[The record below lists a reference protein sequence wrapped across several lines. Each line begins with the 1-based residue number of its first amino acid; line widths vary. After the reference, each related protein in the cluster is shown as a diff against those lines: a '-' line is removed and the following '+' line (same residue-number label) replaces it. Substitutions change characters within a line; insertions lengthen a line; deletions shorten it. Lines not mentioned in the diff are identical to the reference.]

1 MALFLCPVFSITIT
15 GKVMDSKSNDVLIG
29 ANVIIKETYDG
40 SATDVDGQYLIK
52 NLYPGEYTII
62 VNYIGYEIKEIPI
75 TILDEEETYKSNL
88 G

>member
-1 MALFLCPVFSITIT
+1 ML
-15 GKVMDSKSNDVLIG
+15 MDNKSKDVLIG

-40 SATDVDGQYLIK
+40 SATDIDGQYLIK

-75 TILDEEETYKSNL
+75 TISDEQETYNQNIL
-88 G
+88 GYICWSS